1 MHKTIEKDGKK
12 MVHLNVGKD
21 YYVLLHDWP
30 LSTVWNLNGS
40 LDPVMNQVYGRGYVS
55 MEVFTKEPEN
65 ATTMLG
71 ADGLT
76 FEECEEKCWE
86 KYQQYQKCQHEFTRE
101 SPGGCHYTNGAGFCK
116 HCGMLKSQAFEP
128 ETICTACHKHANL
141 FSTLNDEWLC
151 EDCYQNRS
159 WQEKEQCVYFSE
171 ETLLDF
177 VKRLGTLES
186 IQFQKMNDK
195 VMTIRVL
202 FQKEKKRYTMYMRLQ
217 EDCSGYGYWVEYYN
231 ANFITLRDY
240 PFRSNALGTHV
251 FIQDKDK
258 EVLLQKKKKLN
269 EKLEQE
275 VLEWKKRPYKEE
287 IQNINKIIGK

>member
-1 MHKTIEKDGKK
+1 MHKTIEKDSKK
-12 MVHLNVGKD
+12 MVLLNDEQD
-21 YYVLLHDWP
+21 YYILHHDWP

-40 LDPVMNQVYGRGYVS
+40 LDPTVNQMYGLGSVS
-55 MEVFTKEPEN
+55 MEVFTHEPEN
-65 ATTMLG
+65 AATMLG
-71 ADGLT
+71 ADGIT

-86 KYQQYQKCQHEFTRE
+86 KYQEYQRCQHTFTRE
-101 SPGGCHYTNGAGFCK
+101 SPDGGHYTNGAGFCK
-116 HCGMLKSQAFEP
+116 HCGMFKSQAFEP
-128 ETICTACHKHANL
+128 ETVCTSCGKHANL

-151 EDCYQNRS
+151 EDCYKNRS
-159 WQEKEQCVYFSE
+159 WQEKERCIYFSE
-171 ETLLDF
+171 DTLLDF

-186 IQFQKMNDK
+186 IQFQKISTQL
-195 VMTIRVL
+195 MTIRVF
-202 FQKEKKRYTMYMRLQ
+202 FQKETRYSMYMRLQ
-217 EDCSGYGYWVEYYN
+217 KDCSGYGYWVEYYD

-240 PFRSNALGTHV
+240 PFRASSLGTHI

-287 IQNINKIIGK
+287 IQYINKIIGQ